1 MTRTAVFVGL
11 RLASPFIRLPP
22 PPLFFTFSTS
32 TPFFLRLYFSTR
44 TKIWRGAAE
53 EEPPKNNPKTKIKGN
68 TTRIE
73 TPFPF
78 DSFFCETFCCFF
90 LFVCFFYVGAP
101 SAAGRVP
108 FFFCFGGVLIYR
120 RPFPSRVLVFDRT
133 VFVFRRLY
141 RRRRR
146 RFLSRISHLESV
158 SDASDGRPM
167 LGPLAVALVRR

>member
-78 DSFFCETFCCFF
+78 DSFFCETFCWFFFVCLFF
-90 LFVCFFYVGAP
+90 LCWGSVGGWPCSVFLLFRRGFDLP
-101 SAAGRVP
+101 SAVSFSG
-108 FFFCFGGVLIYR
+108 
-120 RPFPSRVLVFDRT
+120 SRVRPHR
-133 VFVFRRLY
+133 FRLSTTLPSSTTTFSLSDFPPRIRL
-141 RRRRR
+141 RRHPMAGQC
-146 RFLSRISHLESV
+146 S
-158 SDASDGRPM
+158 GR
-167 LGPLAVALVRR
+167 LRWR